1 MSVDVITVAEAAKVL
16 YGHKKRYYS
25 VHRLIYKKRLRSA
38 RKIGW
43 IWVLSRKEVYGL
55 KKSKKY

>member
-1 MSVDVITVAEAAKVL
+1 MITVAEAAKVL
-16 YGHKKRYYS
+16 YGDKKKYYS
-25 VHRLIYKKRLRSA
+25 VHRLIHKKRFKTA

-43 IWVLSRKEVYGL
+43 IWIIGKTEVQRL